1 MATQT
6 AADLK
11 VEVNLELLRST
22 LDDLPGL
29 AQEWDH
35 LGDGERVSWSR
46 DWDQLIGA
54 LEVVLEPRYR
64 SGAMTPDQQGRY
76 HAMLRQLEA
85 AAPTLERLGLYLPP
99 IPLKA

>member
-1 MATQT
+1 MATKT
-6 AADLK
+6 ATDLK
-11 VEVNLELLRST
+11 VEIDLDSLRSM

-46 DWDQLIGA
+46 DRDQSIGA
-54 LEVVLEPRYR
+54 LEVVLQPRYC

-76 HAMLRQLEA
+76 QAMLQQFEA

-99 IPLKA
+99 MPLEA